1 MSRKNVKYGL
11 KSPGAMIIAVT
22 IMAVGLLTVFGVT
35 VAFADTIV
43 CSPSPDPC
51 NGTNN
56 SDTMTANAG
65 SNIAGFT
72 INGLDGSDTI
82 AANEVSIGGF
92 GHDLTV
98 NGNDGSDTIIATKQ
112 KGLILRSDGGTG
124 DDRITLTGKT
134 IDNIVGIGGNGKD
147 FISASGNVRLD
158 LVLFQNNLANDPDGS
173 RDTLNCNNNPVSKAY
188 ISVADGD
195 VAINCKTVVKN

>member
-98 NGNDGSDTIIATKQ
+98 NGNDGADTIIATKH
-112 KGLILRSDGGTG
+112 
-124 DDRITLTGKT
+124 KT

>member
-1 MSRKNVKYGL
+1 
-11 KSPGAMIIAVT
+11 
-22 IMAVGLLTVFGVT
+22 
-35 VAFADTIV
+35 
-43 CSPSPDPC
+43 
-51 NGTNN
+51 
-56 SDTMTANAG
+56 MTANAG
-65 SNIAGFT
+65 STIAGFT

-82 AANEVSIGGF
+82 AANEASLGGF

-98 NGNDGSDTIIATKQ
+98 NGNDGADTIIATKQ

-173 RDTLNCNNNPVSKAY
+173 KDTLNCNNNPVSKAY
-188 ISVADGD
+188 ISIADGD